1 LFLKTDG
8 AGNLSF
14 SSDLPTTSFT
24 GATVETSIAGGD
36 LVLVYDDSATAV
48 RKMTRTNFI
57 AGVGG
62 TNTPAFR
69 ATKSAN
75 QTIANATGTK
85 VTFPNEDFDTSSC
98 YDTSTSRFTPNVA
111 GKYFV
116 GAQVRWDTGTD
127 IDIADTDIYK
137 NGSVHQNGRF
147 SNIRYN
153 NWFIGSIVTM
163 NGTTDYIEIFVTHT
177 VGGNLDVYSDG
188 HQFFAY
194 KLIE

>member
-1 LFLKTDG
+1 MGTITRSFANLITASGPSAVADG
-8 AGNLSF
+8 SI
-14 SSDLPTTSFT
+14 
-24 GATVETSIAGGD
+24 TVAD
-36 LVLVYDDSATAV
+36 LVSGV
-48 RKMTRTNFI
+48 
-57 AGVGG
+57 AGV
-62 TNTPAFR
+62 NTPAFR

-85 VTFPNEDFDTSSC
+85 VTFPNEDFDIGSC

-137 NGSVHQNGRF
+137 NGSVHQHGRF

-153 NWFIGSIVTM
+153 NWFVGSVVTM
-163 NGTTDYIEIFVTHT
+163 NGTTDYIEIYVTHV
-177 VGGNLDVYSDG
+177 VGGDLDVYSDG

-194 KLIE
+194 KLIGA